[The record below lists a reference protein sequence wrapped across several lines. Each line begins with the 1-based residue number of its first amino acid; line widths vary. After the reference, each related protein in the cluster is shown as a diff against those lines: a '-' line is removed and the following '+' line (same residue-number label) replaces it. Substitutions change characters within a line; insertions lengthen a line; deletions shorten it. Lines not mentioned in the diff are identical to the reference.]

1 MNTRILL
8 TPLILIPLLFNS
20 YAAEPKN
27 SEQMIES
34 LLPKTMTRNIV
45 IEEDGE
51 VAPPSQQ
58 AGNPSISI
66 PIVFEYGSSRL
77 TLGSRR
83 TLDTIARALNHPKL
97 QAYQFLIEGHTDG
110 KGSSETN
117 QTLSEKRAAAVR
129 DYLSGPRH
137 VEQVRLL
144 VIGKGASELLLPDEP
159 YAAANRRVKFVNV
172 GKIQGNKT
180 E

>member
-1 MNTRILL
+1 MNTQILL
-8 TPLILIPLLFNS
+8 MPLLLIVLISNS
-20 YAAEPKN
+20 NAAES
-27 SEQMIES
+27 SEQMVES
-34 LLPKTMTRNIV
+34 LLPSKTVTRNIV
-45 IEEDGE
+45 IEEEGQPSTTT
-51 VAPPSQQ
+51 PPSP
-58 AGNPSISI
+58 NPSISI

-77 TLGSRR
+77 TPDSRR

-117 QTLSEKRAAAVR
+117 QALSEKRAAAVR

-137 VEQVRLL
+137 VEQMRLL
-144 VIGKGASELLLPDEP
+144 VVGKGASELLLPNEP

-172 GKIQGNKT
+172 GKIQENKA